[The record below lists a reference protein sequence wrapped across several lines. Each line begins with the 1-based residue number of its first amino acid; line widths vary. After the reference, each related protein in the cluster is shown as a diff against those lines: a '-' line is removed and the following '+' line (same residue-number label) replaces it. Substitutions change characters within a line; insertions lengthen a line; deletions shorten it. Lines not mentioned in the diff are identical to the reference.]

1 MDWYPSVQMTVD
13 DLKAVLLSWRIKIPA
28 KPNMASNETE
38 KENLR
43 RLVAINHQKIMHDI
57 FGGGGAPASSSG
69 DVAPSIGAAI
79 DKAVGTD
86 SPLAE
91 FSFIGSDHAGDDD
104 ANSVTNIGTDIIND
118 RVLAAAAG
126 ARNDEQDLEQSA
138 ASAAHYPE
146 PVVIQILETAETD
159 KHTAASAKVAKAK
172 ASKAKAASSK
182 K

>member
-1 MDWYPSVQMTVD
+1 MDWYPSAQMTVD

-28 KPNMASNETE
+28 KPNKASNETE

-69 DVAPSIGAAI
+69 DVAPSIGAASIGAAI

-91 FSFIGSDHAGDDD
+91 FSFIGSRTKMRKLTLNVMCALF
-104 ANSVTNIGTDIIND
+104 SPW
-118 RVLAAAAG
+118 
-126 ARNDEQDLEQSA
+126 
-138 ASAAHYPE
+138 AHLIE
-146 PVVIQILETAETD
+146 
-159 KHTAASAKVAKAK
+159 AKVRQQDKLFK
-172 ASKAKAASSK
+172 QQE
-182 K
+182 